1 MGIRQVQA
9 VQLSAMPVTACIAC
23 GADQSGAT
31 QLNADNRSLRICP
44 ICGTSETFP
53 KPDLAAL
60 EAQYSEAY
68 YGPDNVKFIP
78 AVEALVAWIT
88 SKRAARVHALMG
100 RQGRILEIGCGR
112 GLLLRDLAELGHEC
126 HGIERSALAARRAT
140 QTEGLRV
147 YTQPLE
153 NCAFTEHYFDAVIIW
168 HVLEH
173 LDHPHI
179 TLELISRLLKPD
191 GLLYLEVPNLSSLQ
205 SCSTGKN
212 WFHLDLEHHLYHFTM
227 NGLHRLLRSTGFRV
241 EKTTTWSMEQ
251 GPYGVLQSWLN
262 TIGGEQG
269 RLYKILK
276 RELSPQLGVRLRE
289 LVVAAM
295 LASPSLLF
303 ALMEAAIRRGGVL
316 RVVARPGSISSSR

>member
-1 MGIRQVQA
+1 
-9 VQLSAMPVTACIAC
+9 MPVTACIAC
-23 GADQSGAT
+23 GADKSGAT
-31 QLNADNRSLRICP
+31 RLTADNRSLRTCP
-44 ICGTSETFP
+44 TCGTSETFP
-53 KPDLAAL
+53 KPDLVTL

-68 YGPDNVKFIP
+68 YGPDNVKFVP
-78 AVEALVAWIT
+78 AVEALVARIT
-88 SKRAARVHALMG
+88 RKRAARVHALMG

-140 QTEGLRV
+140 QTKGLRV

-153 NCAFTEHYFDAVIIW
+153 DCPFAERYFDAVIVW

-173 LDHPHI
+173 LDHPQT
-179 TLELISRLLKPD
+179 TLERVSRLLKPD

-205 SCSTGKN
+205 SRSTGKN

-227 NGLHRLLRSTGFRV
+227 NGLHQLLRSTGFRV

-276 RELSPQLGVRLRE
+276 REISPDLGVRLRE

-295 LASPSLLF
+295 LALPALLF
-303 ALMEAAIRRGGVL
+303 ALMEAAIGRGGVL
-316 RVVARPGSISSSR
+316 RVVARPSSVSSSR